1 MVSRP
6 ISQSKGLNIMKKL
19 FKAALVVVT
28 LTGFQA
34 IAVTGASAEAGTSQT
49 NLLQYAMD
57 PDARTVDRFKP
68 FKVASKR
75 FKRRRGRHS
84 RRHNGRIA
92 GGVIAAGI
100 AGLIISEAI
109 RSSRRDRYYDDGR
122 YYNRSSYPG
131 RRTCRKWA
139 RRCDYG
145 NRRSCRSWNRRC
157 R

>member
-6 ISQSKGLNIMKKL
+6 TTESKGLKMMKRL
-19 FKAALVVVT
+19 FKAALIAVT

-34 IAVTGASAEAGTSQT
+34 IAVTGASAETGTSGT

-57 PDARTVDRFKP
+57 PDARTANLFKP
-68 FKVASKR
+68 FKVASR
-75 FKRRRGRHS
+75 RSRRRNRG
-84 RRHNGRIA
+84 IA

-109 RSSRRDRYYDDGR
+109 RSKRRDRYYDDDR
-122 YYNRSSYPG
+122 YYSHRSSYPG

-139 RRCDYG
+139 RSCDYG
-145 NRRSCRSWNRRC
+145 SRRSCRKWNNRC